1 MRASAFVSNPPFV
14 DHERIEHASPLR
26 LTGHPL
32 GIEPMDLE
40 GRSGMHTE
48 VMLLSLLEPEAMQF
62 YVRSLNAF
70 IFYVHLH
77 GIIILLLA

>member
-1 MRASAFVSNPPFV
+1 MTKISIILAEILRASVFVSNPSFT

-32 GIEPMDLE
+32 NGGPMDLE

-48 VMLLSLLEPEAMQF
+48 VYYYLLFFENHSQCNFMFNL
-62 YVRSLNAF
+62 
-70 IFYVHLH
+70 
-77 GIIILLLA
+77 